1 MKTPR
6 QKLKNKLDVVFSQY
20 IRRRYADFSGRSECF
35 TCGKVDHWKKMDA
48 GHFMGRVKMS
58 TRWDE
63 ANVQV
68 QCKRC
73 NIFLHGNQYKFG
85 LQLDRKYGEGKADE
99 LQFLSA
105 QMVKFDETALQE
117 EIDNYSE
124 LLAELPE

>member
-6 QKLKNKLDVVFSQY
+6 QKLKAKLDKVFSQY
-20 IRRRYADFSGRSECF
+20 IRRRVSDEFGRSKCF
-35 TCGKVDHWKKMDA
+35 TCSKVDEWKNMDA

-85 LQLDRKYGEGKADE
+85 LQLDKKYGEGKADE
-99 LQFLSA
+99 LQFISM
-105 QMVKFDETALQE
+105 QMVKFDSASLQE
-117 EIDNYSE
+117 EIDRYSE